1 MDAYIIKFFHWNFE
15 GVFLVFPHSLMFDF
29 IVHYFDS
36 SFIFELLP
44 LTDGQDIFNYFKK
57 HLG

>member
-1 MDAYIIKFFHWNFE
+1 
-15 GVFLVFPHSLMFDF
+15 MFDF

-36 SFIFELLP
+36 SFIFELL
-44 LTDGQDIFNYFKK
+44 LIIDGQDIFNYLKK